1 MWQRQR
7 SAPDP
12 ALSQV
17 RTAVR
22 RFLTTHN
29 TAETVAVAC
38 SGGADSLALAAAT
51 AHCGPRLGVA
61 VHGLIVDHQLQPG
74 SAEVAHRTAATLQ
87 QLGCAEVRVL
97 QVRVSG
103 PGGLEAAARRARYR
117 ALRQAAPQG
126 ALVLLGHTLD
136 DQAETVLMGLGRGS
150 GPRSLAGMREL
161 DPPWGRPLLQVRRIV
176 TAAACAA
183 LGLQPWVDPHNSDP
197 RFRRVRLRHEVLPL
211 LEDVLAGGVAQALA
225 RTAEQLRE
233 DLDVLDELAGRVLAE
248 AGEGAELAVAPLEGQ
263 PAAVRRRVLRRWLL
277 DAGVR
282 ELTDGHLRAADE
294 LIERWAGRGALRLPG
309 AIELRREQGW
319 LRLRHPPAC
328 PGPEQ
333 RVPASAAGKAP

>member
-1 MWQRQR
+1 MRQRQR
-7 SAPDP
+7 GAPDP

-17 RTAVR
+17 RTALR

-61 VHGLIVDHQLQPG
+61 VHGLIVDHQLQPD
-74 SAEVAHRTAATLQ
+74 SAEVARDTAATLQ
-87 QLGCAEVRVL
+87 QLGCAQVRVL
-97 QVRVSG
+97 RVEVSG

-117 ALRQAAPQG
+117 ALRQAAPPG

-161 DPPWGRPLLQVRRIV
+161 DPPWGRPLLRVRRTT

-183 LGLQPWVDPHNSDP
+183 LGLRPWVDPHNSDP
-197 RFRRVRLRHEVLPL
+197 RFRRVRLRRDVLPL
-211 LEDVLAGGVAQALA
+211 LEEVLGGGVAQALA

-233 DLDVLDELAGRVLAE
+233 DLDVLDELAERLLAE
-248 AGEGAELAVAPLEGQ
+248 AGQGSELTLPPLAGQ
-263 PAAVRRRVLRRWLL
+263 PAALRRRVLRRWLL
-277 DAGVR
+277 DAGVP
-282 ELTDGHLRAADE
+282 ELTDGHLRAADD
-294 LIERWAGRGALRLPG
+294 LIGRWAGQGALRLPG
-309 AIELRREQGW
+309 AIEVHREQGR
-319 LRLRHPPAC
+319 LRLRRPPGG
-328 PGPEQ
+328 PGRPEC
-333 RVPASAAGKAP
+333 VPVSPAGAAP

>member
-1 MWQRQR
+1 
-7 SAPDP
+7 
-12 ALSQV
+12 V
-17 RTAVR
+17 
-22 RFLTTHN
+22 
-29 TAETVAVAC
+29 
-38 SGGADSLALAAAT
+38 LAA
-51 AHCGPRLGVA
+51 
-61 VHGLIVDHQLQPG
+61 
-74 SAEVAHRTAATLQ
+74 
-87 QLGCAEVRVL
+87 
-97 QVRVSG
+97 
-103 PGGLEAAARRARYR
+103 
-117 ALRQAAPQG
+117 
-126 ALVLLGHTLD
+126 HTLD

-225 RTAEQLRE
+225 RTAEQLQE

-248 AGEGAELAVAPLEGQ
+248 AGEGAELTVAPLEGQ

-282 ELTDGHLRAADE
+282 ELTDGHLRAAEE
-294 LIERWAGRGALRLPG
+294 LIGRWAGQGALRLPG
-309 AIELRREQGW
+309 AIELRREGGR
-319 LRLRHPPAC
+319 LRLRHPPAG

-333 RVPASAAGKAP
+333 RVPASTAGKTP